1 MKSLIMKIEHL
12 LFAVRL
18 ATFLLLSLSLCA
30 VLKAAEIDDTR
41 LQAARQDHSSW
52 LHYGRDYT
60 HQRFSKLDQINRGNI
75 TRLKP
80 KWTFSTGIKSSFQ
93 ASPIIA
99 DGVMYVSTPFSNVL
113 ALDARSGTELWRYT
127 HDRKGK
133 KICCSPTNRGVAI
146 GYGLVFIATVDAHL
160 VALDQKTGKPVWDV
174 TLSKTG
180 DQPTEQLATLKAG
193 DTFGDFKIYGSTGVG
208 ANMAPLVYDGKVFAG
223 ISGIGFGLHLDEK
236 DGDKKGSLVGTIV
249 GIPGNYG
256 RAGFMA
262 AFDARTGMP
271 VWQFNTTKPG
281 WEGDYVEE
289 TAYGEKLP
297 RDIAKEKKAAKKH
310 PESWRFGGGTVWHPP
325 AVDKARG
332 LLFFGIGNPAP
343 QVAAE
348 SRPGDNLYT
357 TALVAVSAATGKI
370 VWHYQ
375 QSPHDLWGYD
385 VASPPSLFDLEWNGK
400 IVPAIGQAS
409 KLGWYFVHDRR
420 DGKLLY
426 KSPALVP
433 QENLFKHPDENGV
446 RIAPGPGGGTNW
458 SPVSLDEATGRVY
471 IASLHLPFFYQRK
484 WTKATNGKPPEPYYI
499 FSATTETQYGIL
511 SSLDLK
517 DKGKILWQVKTEK
530 PLIGGVLATSG
541 GLLFTGEGNGM
552 LSAFDSETG
561 ERLWQHLCGPGI
573 NAPPITFM
581 LDGKQHIAIV
591 AGGSRLWGFEKGD
604 KVLVFA
610 LEE

>member
-208 ANMAPLVYDGKVFAG
+208 ANMAPLVYDGKVIVG
-223 ISGIGFGLHLDEK
+223 ITGVGYGLHLDSK
-236 DGDKKGSLVGTIV
+236 RDGAPIGTVV
-249 GIPGNYG
+249 GIAGSYG

-262 AFDARTGMP
+262 AFDARTGKRI
-271 VWQFNTTKPG
+271 WQFDSAKPG
-281 WEGDYVEE
+281 WEGDFVKQ
-289 TAYGEKLP
+289 TAYGMDLP
-297 RDIAKEKKAAKKH
+297 RDIEAEKAAAKKH
-310 PESWRFGGGTVWHPP
+310 PDAWKYGGGSIWHAP
-325 AVDKARG
+325 AVDVERG
-332 LLFFGIGNPAP
+332 ILYFGIGNPSP
-343 QVAAE
+343 QAAGE
-348 SRPGDNLYT
+348 TRPGDNLYT
-357 TALVAVSAATGKI
+357 MSLVAVKADTGKI

-375 QSPHDLWGYD
+375 QVPHDLWGYD
-385 VASPPSLFDLEWNGK
+385 VASPPSLFDVEINGET
-400 IVPAIGQAS
+400 IPAVGEAS

-420 DGKLLY
+420 DGKLLF

-433 QENLFKHPDENGV
+433 QENLFKRPGKEGI
-446 RIAPGPGGGTNW
+446 RITPGPGGGANW
-458 SPVSLDEATGRVY
+458 SPVSVDQERGLAFV
-471 IASLHLPFFYQRK
+471 ASMHMPFFYEQK
-484 WTKATNGKPPEPYYI
+484 IIPAEGDKPAIPYYV
-499 FSATTETQYGIL
+499 FEPTEEPRFGTLSAVN
-511 SSLDLK
+511 LK
-517 DKGKILWQVKTEK
+517 EEGKLAWQVKTAE
-530 PLIGGVLATSG
+530 PLVGGVLATKAG
-541 GLLFTGEGNGM
+541 IVFTGEGNGDF
-552 LSAFDSETG
+552 SAFDANSG
-561 ERLWQHLCGPGI
+561 KRLWKFHCGPGV
-573 NAPPITFM
+573 NAPPIAFE
-581 LDGKQHIAIV
+581 LDGKQHIAV
-591 AGGSRLWGFEKGD
+591 AAGGSKIWGYPTGD
-604 KVLVFA
+604 KVYVFT
-610 LEE
+610 LDD